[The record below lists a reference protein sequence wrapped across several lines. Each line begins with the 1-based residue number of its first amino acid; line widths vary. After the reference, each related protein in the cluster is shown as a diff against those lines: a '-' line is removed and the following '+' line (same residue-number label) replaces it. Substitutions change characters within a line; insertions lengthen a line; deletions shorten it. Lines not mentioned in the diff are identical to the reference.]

1 MAGPSTG
8 SNTSQTSSTCTSGT
22 WPPHCATE
30 KHGAPRRL
38 QPGRAQP
45 LHDGHRQR
53 PPLATNAVQ
62 TNLLHYK
69 IGTDRTFE
77 TADMLVRA
85 AGRGT

>member
-8 SNTSQTSSTCTSGT
+8 SNTSQTSSTCISGT
-22 WPPHCATE
+22 WPPHCAIE

-45 LHDGHRQR
+45 LHDGQPQR
-53 PPLATNAVQ
+53 PPLATNADQ

-69 IGTDRTFE
+69 IGTDRTLE
-77 TADMLVRA
+77 TAGMLVRG
-85 AGRGT
+85 AGRGA